1 VTRLSVRLAA
11 SLVRIWTLLYTWR
24 TPPPVREARRRELES
39 DLWESQHDPGAS
51 TGMAYAVQIVARLL
65 IGIPDD
71 LAWRFEQGQVANGS
85 RRRIAVVVGVGSV
98 LALLLVI
105 ASRTSPLPPLPDA
118 PEFPRRTEAPPPPPP
133 PPPPCAPPAFR
144 PTNPVNCTP

>member
-1 VTRLSVRLAA
+1 
-11 SLVRIWTLLYTWR
+11 
-24 TPPPVREARRRELES
+24 
-39 DLWESQHDPGAS
+39 
-51 TGMAYAVQIVARLL
+51 MAYAVQIVARLL

-71 LAWRFEQGQVANGS
+71 LAWMFEQGQVANGS

-98 LALLLVI
+98 LGLWLVI
-105 ASRTSPLPPLPDA
+105 ASRTSHVPPLPDA
-118 PEFPRRTEAPPPPPP
+118 PEFPGGGQAPPPPS